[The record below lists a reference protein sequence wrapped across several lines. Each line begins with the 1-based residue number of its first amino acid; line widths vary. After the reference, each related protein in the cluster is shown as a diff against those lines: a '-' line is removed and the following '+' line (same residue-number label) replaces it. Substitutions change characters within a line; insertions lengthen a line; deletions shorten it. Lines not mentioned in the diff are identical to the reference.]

1 MHSEKNVM
9 NLKVKKPFY
18 VTTVATALSNTYQV
32 VRWPQ
37 TVNHPKRKHE
47 EVDVTQDDEK
57 RSREEEAITIHD
69 VRIMR

>member
-37 TVNHPKRKHE
+37 TMNHPKRNQNMKKQMLHKMM
-47 EVDVTQDDEK
+47 K
-57 RSREEEAITIHD
+57 RDPETKRPLPY
-69 VRIMR
+69 MM